1 MGHDTALFKELEMTG
16 LGTVPG
22 MWLSWVSGGY
32 KHHGPS
38 INKQYLQ
45 TFPLKH

>member
-22 MWLSWVSGGY
+22 IVAELGKW
-32 KHHGPS
+32 
-38 INKQYLQ
+38 
-45 TFPLKH
+45 